1 MIQKEKS
8 IGYGM
13 IFISGSLW
21 GTIGLFVNLFNGL
34 GAGSSLIAFLR
45 LFIGF
50 LLLVPI
56 MYIMGGGRKF
66 FLINKK
72 SLLFCFLSGVFSQAG
87 FNLCYTEAV
96 GNVGVATASVLL
108 YTAPIFVCIMSWI
121 FFKETIGWKK
131 LAALAVNIV
140 GCTLTVTGG
149 NFSTVQFSVYG
160 VLIGIAAGFLY
171 GLMTILSKKISGDC
185 PPMTI
190 VFYSFLFGWLTMG
203 IFSHPW
209 ESIGAIISWKFI
221 IISIAYGIIPT
232 AGAYLLYMKGLSK
245 GLEASKVP
253 IIASVETVVA
263 ALIGFLIFREA
274 VGIIKILGIACVL
287 SSIIIMNIPQN
298 RKDSSDLKETIEKGM
313 IA

>member
-34 GAGSSLIAFLR
+34 GAESSLIAFLR

-56 MYIMGGGRKF
+56 MYIMGGRQI

-108 YTAPIFVCIMSWI
+108 YTAPIFVCIMSRI

-160 VLIGIAAGFLY
+160 VLIGVAAGFLY
-171 GLMTILSKKISGDC
+171 GLMTILAKKISDNC

-203 IFSHPW
+203 VFSHPW
-209 ESIGAIISWKFI
+209 DSIGLMINWKFI
-221 IISIAYGIIPT
+221 IVSIAYGMIPT
-232 AGAYLLYMKGLSK
+232 TGAYLLYMKGLSK

-263 ALIGFLIFREA
+263 ALIGFLLFREE
-274 VGIIKILGIACVL
+274 VGIIKIIGIACVL
-287 SSIIIMNIPQN
+287 FSIVIMNISKN
-298 RKDSSDLKETIEKGM
+298 RKDTPNLKETVKKGM